1 LWRLVCAPRLKSLV
15 STLAIILLV
24 IGAVLALLF
33 CGGLLYTTR
42 RRRRNQSSDTRHIAE
57 ADRALE
63 RARAADRGW
72 DRARLDRVAQE
83 GLAAQRPNVSYGELQ
98 LVLVDDRPGVSEDRA
113 HLLAA
118 SDEGDTRIVLRRRGD
133 DWEVESLG

>member
-1 LWRLVCAPRLKSLV
+1 LWRHVCEPRLKSLV

-113 HLLAA
+113 HLLAT